1 MVRELKDCLF
11 FGNSIEVVL
20 KYQQEEPAKQIGIIV
35 LVHVF
40 YNIDMACWLHTLTIL
55 HSERPVQK
63 A

>member
-35 LVHVF
+35 LVLVF
-40 YNIDMACWLHTLTIL
+40 CNIDIGMLASHFN

-63 A
+63 G